1 MNGDIVKEID
11 DYIAAQYMAAYEQN
25 RGSKEIP
32 YYKKLA
38 PFAYIMLR
46 SEILLDYARNQDTMP
61 ERAEEILSGKTLAR
75 IVEKY
80 EIEKTLKT
88 ITYSITVKRLRKK
101 KKKKPLNL
109 KVKVPSF
116 VHRSFDGIEAD
127 WVLVA
132 VWLWIE
138 RREKEI
144 SPKEFFSGK
153 NVYEASR
160 LYIIN
165 RAEMIDNPEFDDYFK
180 GADYKTLVDRYDIS
194 KDKLD
199 DYVSNRDLIGLG
211 KELRSRFDADSE
223 KNDDQHRSFEKK
235 LKELW
240 SKVDGRPDVD
250 SNKPGK
256 SAAIRALNKTIDDID
271 ANWKNKAL
279 TYRRIDDKDCY
290 VIAERA
296 SQMKVINLIR
306 DIRKEMNLNFT
317 AKDLR
322 ELLRREKRNGKTG
335 TIEIETLSLNTIEN
349 YLKPSSEKVAG
360 RKC

>member
-11 DYIAAQYMAAYEQN
+11 DYIAAQYRAAYEEN
-25 RGSKEIP
+25 RGGKDIP

-38 PFAYIMLR
+38 PLAYIMLR
-46 SEILLDYARNQDTMP
+46 SEILLDYARNRDTMP
-61 ERAEEILSGKTLAR
+61 ERAEEILSGKTLSR

-88 ITYSITVKRLRKK
+88 ISYSILVKRFC
-101 KKKKPLNL
+101 KKKPLNL
-109 KVKVPSF
+109 KVRVPSLY
-116 VHRSFDGIEAD
+116 HRSFDGIEAD

-144 SPKEFFSGK
+144 SPKKFFSGK

-165 RAEMIDNPEFDDYFK
+165 RAKRIDNPEFDDYFK
-180 GADYKTLVDRYDIS
+180 GTDYNTLVDWYDIS
-194 KDKLD
+194 KDKLAE
-199 DYVSNRDLIGLG
+199 YVSNKDLLEAG
-211 KELRSRFDADSE
+211 KELRNRFDADSE
-223 KNDDQHRSFEKK
+223 KNDEQHRAFEKK

-256 SAAIRALNKTIDDID
+256 SAAIRVLNMAIDYID
-271 ANWKNKAL
+271 VNWKNEAL

-296 SQMKVINLIR
+296 SQIMIINLIR
-306 DIRKEMNLNFT
+306 DIRKDMTLNFT

-322 ELLRREKRNGKTG
+322 ELLRREKRNDKTG

-349 YLKPSSEKVAG
+349 YLKPSSDKVVG
-360 RKC
+360 RIS

>member
-11 DYIAAQYMAAYEQN
+11 DYIAAQYRAAYEEN

-38 PFAYIMLR
+38 PLAYIMLR
-46 SEILLDYARNQDTMP
+46 SEILLDYARNRDTMP
-61 ERAEEILSGKTLAR
+61 ERAEEILSGKTLSR

-88 ITYSITVKRLRKK
+88 ISYSISVKRFC
-101 KKKKPLNL
+101 KKKPLNL
-109 KVKVPSF
+109 KVRVPSLY
-116 VHRSFDGIEAD
+116 HRSFDGIEAD

-144 SPKEFFSGK
+144 SPKKFFSGK

-165 RAEMIDNPEFDDYFK
+165 RAKRIDNPEFDDYFK
-180 GADYKTLVDRYDIS
+180 GTDYNTLVDRYDIS
-194 KDKLD
+194 KDKLAE
-199 DYVSNRDLIGLG
+199 YVSNKDLLEAG
-211 KELRSRFDADSE
+211 KEFRNRFDADSE
-223 KNDDQHRSFEKK
+223 KNDEQHRAFEKK

-250 SNKPGK
+250 SNEPGK
-256 SAAIRALNKTIDDID
+256 SAAIRVLNKTIDYID

-279 TYRRIDDKDCY
+279 AYRRIDDKDCY

-296 SQMKVINLIR
+296 SQMMVINLIR
-306 DIRKEMNLNFT
+306 DIRKNMTLNFT
-317 AKDLR
+317 AKDLH
-322 ELLRREKRNGKTG
+322 ELLRREKRNDKTG

-349 YLKPSSEKVAG
+349 YLKPSSDKVVG
-360 RKC
+360 RKY

>member
-38 PFAYIMLR
+38 PLAYIMLR

-61 ERAEEILSGKTLAR
+61 ERAEEILSGKTLSR

-80 EIEKTLKT
+80 EIEKTLRT
-88 ITYSITVKRLRKK
+88 ITYSISVKRFRKK
-101 KKKKPLNL
+101 KKKNPLNL
-109 KVKVPSF
+109 KVRVPSF

-144 SPKEFFSGK
+144 SPKKFFARK

-165 RAEMIDNPEFDDYFK
+165 RAERIDNPEFDDYFK
-180 GADYKTLVDRYDIS
+180 GTDYKTLVDRYDIS
-194 KDKLD
+194 KDKLAE
-199 DYVSNRDLIGLG
+199 YVSNKDLLEAG
-211 KELRSRFDADSE
+211 KELRNRFEADSE
-223 KNDDQHRSFEKK
+223 KNDEQHRKFEEK
-235 LKELW
+235 LKEFMA
-240 SKVDGRPDVD
+240 KYGIRPDVG

-256 SAAIRALNKTIDDID
+256 SAAIRALNAAIEHIDTECGY
-271 ANWKNKAL
+271 KAL
-279 TYRRIDDKDCY
+279 SYRRVDNEDCY
-290 VIAERA
+290 VIEERCP
-296 SQMKVINLIR
+296 QRMVINLIR
-306 DIRKEMNLNFT
+306 NIKIEMNLDFD
-317 AKDLR
+317 ADDLH
-322 ELLRREKRNGKTG
+322 ELLRKEKKNDKTG
-335 TIEIETLSLNTIEN
+335 KIELTTLSKSTIEN
-349 YLKPSSEKVAG
+349 YMKPSS
-360 RKC
+360 RKISRSE

>member
-11 DYIAAQYMAAYEQN
+11 DYIAAQYRAAYEEN

-32 YYKKLA
+32 YCKKLA
-38 PFAYIMLR
+38 PLAYIMLR
-46 SEILLDYARNQDTMP
+46 SEILLDYAKNQDTMP
-61 ERAEEILSGKTLAR
+61 ERAEEILSGKTLSR

-88 ITYSITVKRLRKK
+88 ITYSISVKRFR
-101 KKKKPLNL
+101 KKKPLNL
-109 KVKVPSF
+109 KVRVPSLY
-116 VHRSFDGIEAD
+116 HRSFDGIEAD

-144 SPKEFFSGK
+144 SPKKFFSGK

-165 RAEMIDNPEFDDYFK
+165 RAERIDNPEFNDYFK
-180 GADYKTLVDRYDIS
+180 GVDYATLVDRYDIS
-194 KDKLD
+194 KDKLAE
-199 DYVSNRDLIGLG
+199 YVSNKDLMEAG
-211 KELRSRFDADSE
+211 KELRNRFDAESE
-223 KNDDQHRSFEKK
+223 KNDEQHREFGKK

-250 SNKPGK
+250 SNEPGK
-256 SAAIRALNKTIDDID
+256 SAAIRVLNKTIDYID

-296 SQMKVINLIR
+296 SQMMVINLIR
-306 DIRKEMNLNFT
+306 DIRNEMNLNFT
-317 AKDLR
+317 AKDLH
-322 ELLRREKRNGKTG
+322 ELLRREKRNDKAG
-335 TIEIETLSLNTIEN
+335 TIEVETLSLSTIEN
-349 YLKPSSEKVAG
+349 YLKPSSDKVVG
-360 RKC
+360 RKF